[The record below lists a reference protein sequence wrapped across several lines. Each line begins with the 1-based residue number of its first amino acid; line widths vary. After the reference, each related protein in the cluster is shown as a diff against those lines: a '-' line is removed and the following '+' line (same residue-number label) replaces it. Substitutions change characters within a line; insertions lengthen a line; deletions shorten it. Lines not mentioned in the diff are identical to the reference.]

1 VFSVSLWFVYLGN
14 LFLGSP
20 LINSLVRDFYNN
32 LIKSKHPKSK
42 IAMRAT
48 IPVVASEPASKKLS
62 TLRRFLQYL
71 LLYRKEIPIALTLVF
86 IGAVTQA
93 IGPFFL
99 GWSIDHLI
107 EKGNLQGLLLLLGL
121 LALNYGLGIL
131 AIRGQIIRVG
141 WIMQRLLAQLRQ
153 DIFLKIQSLPLS
165 FFDRSEAGDLM
176 SRLLNDVN
184 TVNQAFGLTIAQMLG
199 NIFSLVGIIIAM
211 LSINLQL
218 GLLSNLVV
226 PLMIFTTSLF
236 ARWAR
241 ARFRV
246 TRQTIGQLSAKLEE
260 DIGSVREAQAFNRV
274 QTNIAQFD
282 VLNAANRDA
291 NVEAVA
297 ITSAFL
303 PSIDFL
309 NTLATAGVLAYGGY
323 LAVTGSV
330 TVGVVTSFL
339 LYVQQF
345 FRPIQ
350 ILSQFYTQ
358 AQSAFAGLERIF
370 LLLDEPSELKDAPDA
385 TEMPPIQGEVRFE
398 NVKFGYNPDQLVLK
412 GVNLHAYPGQ
422 MIALVGPT
430 GSGKS
435 TIINLILRF
444 YDVSGGAVKIDDIDV
459 RSVTQASLRR
469 QIGIVLQDNILF
481 SGTVAENIA
490 FGAPHTTQADI
501 EAAAQLANVHDF
513 ITSLPQGYTTQLG
526 ERGAP
531 LSQGQ
536 RQLISIARAVLINPR
551 ILILDEATSSIDTRT
566 EALVQSAIARLLQ
579 GRTSFVIAHRLSTVT
594 QANQVLVI
602 QQGQIVEQ
610 GTHAELIDRQGVYAN
625 LYSLQLGAA
634 DTTVLQNE
642 K

>member
-1 VFSVSLWFVYLGN
+1 
-14 LFLGSP
+14 
-20 LINSLVRDFYNN
+20 
-32 LIKSKHPKSK
+32 
-42 IAMRAT
+42 MRGT
-48 IPVVASEPASKKLS
+48 IPVVASEQTSQQPS
-62 TLRRFLQYL
+62 TLRRFLQYV
-71 LLYRKEIPIALTLVF
+71 LLYRKEIPIALTLVL
-86 IGAVTQA
+86 IGAITQA
-93 IGPFFL
+93 VGPFFL
-99 GWSIDHLI
+99 GWSIDRLI
-107 EKGNLQGLLLLLGL
+107 AQGNLQGLLMLLGL
-121 LALNYGLGIL
+121 LGLNYGLGVL

-153 DIFLKIQSLPLS
+153 DIFIKIQSLPLS

-184 TVNQAFGLTIAQMLG
+184 TVNQAFGLTVAQMLG
-199 NIFSLVGIIIAM
+199 NTFSLIGIVIAM

-241 ARFRV
+241 VRFRV
-246 TRQTIGQLSAKLEE
+246 TRQTIGELSAKLEE

-274 QTNIAQFD
+274 QMNIAEFD

-323 LAVTGSV
+323 LAVTGAA

-385 TEMPPIQGEVRFE
+385 TEMPPIQGEVTFE
-398 NVKFGYNPDQLVLK
+398 NVKFGYNPDRLVLK

-422 MIALVGPT
+422 MVALVGPT

-490 FGAPHTTQADI
+490 FGAPYTTQADI
-501 EAAAQLANVHDF
+501 EAAAQLANVHEF

-536 RQLISIARAVLINPR
+536 RQLISIARAILINPR

-594 QANQVLVI
+594 QADRVLVI
-602 QQGQIVEQ
+602 QQGEIVEQ
-610 GTHAELIDRQGVYAN
+610 GTHAELVNQRGVYAN
-625 LYSLQLGAA
+625 LYALQLGAA
-634 DTTVLQNE
+634 DTMVLQNE

>member
-1 VFSVSLWFVYLGN
+1 
-14 LFLGSP
+14 
-20 LINSLVRDFYNN
+20 
-32 LIKSKHPKSK
+32 
-42 IAMRAT
+42 MRGT
-48 IPVVASEPASKKLS
+48 IPVVASEENASQQLS
-62 TLRRFLQYL
+62 TLRRFLQYV
-71 LLYRKEIPIALTLVF
+71 LLYRKEIPIALTLVL
-86 IGAVTQA
+86 IGAITQA
-93 IGPFFL
+93 VGPFFL

-107 EKGNLQGLLLLLGL
+107 AQGNLQGLLVLLGL
-121 LALNYGLGIL
+121 LGLNYGLGVL

-153 DIFLKIQSLPLS
+153 DIFIKIQSLPLS

-199 NIFSLVGIIIAM
+199 NTFSLIGIVIAM

-241 ARFRV
+241 TRFRV
-246 TRQTIGQLSAKLEE
+246 TRKTIGELSAKLEE

-274 QTNIAQFD
+274 QMNIEEFD

-323 LAVTGSV
+323 LAVTGAA

-385 TEMPPIQGEVRFE
+385 TEMPPIQGEVTFE

-422 MIALVGPT
+422 MVALVGPT

-444 YDVSGGAVKIDDIDV
+444 YDVSSGAVKIDNIDV

-481 SGTVAENIA
+481 TGTVAENIA
-490 FGAPHTTQADI
+490 FGAPYATQADI
-501 EAAAQLANVHDF
+501 EEAAQLANVHEF

-536 RQLISIARAVLINPR
+536 RQLISIARAVLINPQ

-594 QANQVLVI
+594 QADQVLVI

-610 GTHAELIDRQGVYAN
+610 GTHAELINQQGVYAN
-625 LYSLQLGAA
+625 LYALQLGAA
-634 DTTVLQNE
+634 DTMVSR
-642 K
+642 

>member
-1 VFSVSLWFVYLGN
+1 
-14 LFLGSP
+14 
-20 LINSLVRDFYNN
+20 
-32 LIKSKHPKSK
+32 
-42 IAMRAT
+42 MR
-48 IPVVASEPASKKLS
+48 VASPMIASDQKATQQAS
-62 TLRRFLQYL
+62 TLRRFLGYL
-71 LLYRKEIPIALTLVF
+71 RPYRKEIPIALTLVT
-86 IGAVTQA
+86 IGAATQA
-93 IGPFFL
+93 IGPFLL
-99 GWSIDHLI
+99 GWSIDHVI
-107 EKGNLQGLLLLLGL
+107 AQGNLRGLWQLLGG
-121 LALNYGLGIL
+121 LALIYIAGVW
-131 AIRGQIIRVG
+131 AIRGQILRVG
-141 WIMQRLLAQLRQ
+141 WIMQRVLAQLRQ
-153 DIFLKIQSLPLS
+153 DIFTKIQSLPLS

-184 TVNQAFGLTIAQMLG
+184 TVNQAFGQTIAQMLG
-199 NIFSLVGIIIAM
+199 NAFSLIGIVIAM
-211 LSINLQL
+211 LAINWQL
-218 GLLSNLVV
+218 GLLSNLAV
-226 PLMIFTTSLF
+226 PLMIFTTGLF

-246 TRQTIGQLSAKLEE
+246 TRQTIGELSAKLEE

-274 QTNIAQFD
+274 QMNIEEFD
-282 VLNAANRDA
+282 SLNAANRDA
-291 NVEAVA
+291 NVQAVA

-309 NTLATAGVLAYGGY
+309 NTLATGGVLAYGGY
-323 LAVTGSV
+323 LAVTGAA

-370 LLLDEPSELKDAPDA
+370 QLLDEPSQLRDAADA
-385 TEMPPIQGEVRFE
+385 TTMPPIRGEVTFE
-398 NVKFGYNPDQLVLK
+398 NVKFGYTPEQLVLK
-412 GVNLHAYPGQ
+412 GVNLQAQPGQ
-422 MIALVGPT
+422 MIALVGAT
-430 GSGKS
+430 GAGKS

-444 YDVSGGAVKIDDIDV
+444 YDVTGGAVKIDGIDV
-459 RSVTQASLRR
+459 RSVTQNSLRR

-490 FGAPHTTQADI
+490 FGVPNASQIEI
-501 EAAAQLANVHDF
+501 EAAAQLANVHEF
-513 ITSLPQGYTTQLG
+513 ITSLPQGYATQLG

-536 RQLISIARAVLINPR
+536 RQLISIARAVLIDPC

-594 QANQVLVI
+594 QADRVLVI

-610 GTHAELIDRQGVYAN
+610 GSHIELIAQKGVYAN
-625 LYSLQLGAA
+625 LYALQLGTAA
-634 DTTVLQNE
+634 TIA
-642 K
+642 

>member
-1 VFSVSLWFVYLGN
+1 
-14 LFLGSP
+14 
-20 LINSLVRDFYNN
+20 
-32 LIKSKHPKSK
+32 
-42 IAMRAT
+42 MRGT
-48 IPVVASEPASKKLS
+48 GPVVASEENASQQLS

-71 LLYRKEIPIALTLVF
+71 RPYRKEIPIALTLVF
-86 IGAVTQA
+86 IGALTQA
-93 IGPFFL
+93 IGPFLL

-107 EKGNLQGLLLLLGL
+107 AQGNLSGLLQLLGL
-121 LALNYGLGIL
+121 LGLIYGLGIW

-153 DIFLKIQSLPLS
+153 DIFIKIQSLPLS

-176 SRLLNDVN
+176 SRLLNDVS
-184 TVNQAFGLTIAQMLG
+184 TVNQAFGQTIAQMLG
-199 NIFSLVGIIIAM
+199 NTFSLVGIVIAM

-246 TRQTIGQLSAKLEE
+246 TRQTIGELSAKLEE

-274 QTNIAQFD
+274 HLNIKEFEI
-282 VLNAANRDA
+282 LNAANRDA

-297 ITSAFL
+297 ITAAFL

-323 LAVTGSV
+323 LAVTGAA

-339 LYVQQF
+339 LYVQLF

-370 LLLDEPSELKDAPDA
+370 LLLDEPSQLQDAPDA
-385 TEMPPIQGEVRFE
+385 TEMPPIEGEVTFE
-398 NVKFGYNPDQLVLK
+398 NVKFGYSPNQLVLK
-412 GVNLHAYPGQ
+412 GVNLHAQPGQ
-422 MIALVGPT
+422 MIALVGAT

-444 YDVSGGAVKIDDIDV
+444 YDVTGGAVKIDDIDV

-490 FGAPHTTQADI
+490 FGAPYASQADI
-501 EAAAQLANVHDF
+501 ETAAQLANVHEF
-513 ITSLPQGYTTQLG
+513 VTSLPQGYATQLG

-536 RQLISIARAVLINPR
+536 RQLVSIARAVLINPR

-566 EALVQSAIARLLQ
+566 EALVQTAIARLLQ

-594 QANQVLVI
+594 QADQVLVI

-610 GTHAELIDRQGVYAN
+610 GTHTELISQQGVYAN
-625 LYSLQLGAA
+625 LYALQLGAA
-634 DTTVLQNE
+634 TTSV
-642 K
+642 

>member
-1 VFSVSLWFVYLGN
+1 MRI
-14 LFLGSP
+14 P
-20 LINSLVRDFYNN
+20 DTLIEADEN
-32 LIKSKHPKSK
+32 PQ
-42 IAMRAT
+42 AQ
-48 IPVVASEPASKKLS
+48 LS
-62 TLRRFLQYL
+62 TLRRFLGYL
-71 LLYRKEIPIALTLVF
+71 QPYRREIPIALSLVF
-86 IGAVTQA
+86 IGASTQA
-93 IGPFFL
+93 IGPLLL
-99 GWSIDHLI
+99 GWSVDHLI
-107 EKGNLQGLLLLLGL
+107 AKGNLQGLLLLLGL
-121 LALNYGLGIL
+121 LAMIYCLSIW
-131 AIRGQIIRVG
+131 AIRGQIIRIG
-141 WIMQRLLAQLRQ
+141 SIMQRLLANLRA

-184 TVNQAFGLTIAQMLG
+184 TVNQAFGQTIAQMLG
-199 NIFSLVGIIIAM
+199 NILSLVGIVLAM

-226 PLMIFTTSLF
+226 PLMIFTTGLF

-241 ARFRV
+241 DRFRV
-246 TRQTIGQLSAKLEE
+246 TRQTIGDLSAKLEE
-260 DIGSVREAQAFNRV
+260 DIGSVREAQAFNRI
-274 QTNIAQFD
+274 QMNIEEFAE
-282 VLNAANRDA
+282 LNAANRDA
-291 NVEAVA
+291 NVQAVV
-297 ITSAFL
+297 ITAAFL

-323 LAVTGSV
+323 LAVTGAA
-330 TVGVVTSFL
+330 TVGVVTAFL

-370 LLLDEPSELKDAPDA
+370 SLLDEPSQLNDASDA
-385 TEMPPIQGEVRFE
+385 VIMPPINGEVCFK
-398 NVKFGYNPDQLVLK
+398 NVTFGYNPRQIVLK
-412 GVNLHAYPGQ
+412 GVNLQAHPGQ
-422 MIALVGPT
+422 MVALVGQT

-444 YDVSGGAVKIDDIDV
+444 YDVLGGAVTIDGWDV
-459 RSVTQASLRR
+459 RQVTQASLRS
-469 QIGIVLQDNILF
+469 QIGIVLQDNMLF

-490 FGAPHTTQADI
+490 FGAPAASHAQI
-501 EAAAQLANVHDF
+501 EAAAQQANVHGF
-513 ITSLPQGYTTQLG
+513 ITSLPQGYATQLG

-536 RQLISIARAVLINPR
+536 RQLMSIARAILINPR

-566 EALVQSAIARLLQ
+566 EALVQNAIARLLK
-579 GRTSFVIAHRLSTVT
+579 GRTSFVIAHRLSTVM
-594 QANQVLVI
+594 QADQVLVV

-610 GTHAELIDRQGVYAN
+610 GNHAELIAKQGVYAN
-625 LYSLQLGAA
+625 LYSLQIGKRTL
-634 DTTVLQNE
+634 

>member
-1 VFSVSLWFVYLGN
+1 
-14 LFLGSP
+14 
-20 LINSLVRDFYNN
+20 
-32 LIKSKHPKSK
+32 
-42 IAMRAT
+42 MRGT
-48 IPVVASEPASKKLS
+48 IPVVASEQTSQQPS
-62 TLRRFLQYL
+62 TLRRFLQYV
-71 LLYRKEIPIALTLVF
+71 LLYRKEIPIALTLVL
-86 IGAVTQA
+86 IGAITQA
-93 IGPFFL
+93 VGPFFL
-99 GWSIDHLI
+99 GWSIDRLI
-107 EKGNLQGLLLLLGL
+107 AQGDLQGLLVLLGL
-121 LALNYGLGIL
+121 LALNYGLGVL

-153 DIFLKIQSLPLS
+153 DIFIKIQSLPLS

-199 NIFSLVGIIIAM
+199 NTFSLIGIVIAM
-211 LSINLQL
+211 LSINLRL

-241 ARFRV
+241 VRFRV
-246 TRQTIGQLSAKLEE
+246 TRQTIGELSAKLEE

-274 QTNIAQFD
+274 QMNIAEFD

-323 LAVTGSV
+323 LAVTGAA

-385 TEMPPIQGEVRFE
+385 TEMPPIQGEVTFE
-398 NVKFGYNPDQLVLK
+398 NVKFGYNPDRLVLK

-422 MIALVGPT
+422 MVALVGPT

-490 FGAPHTTQADI
+490 FGAPYTTQADI
-501 EAAAQLANVHDF
+501 EAAAQLANVHEF

-536 RQLISIARAVLINPR
+536 RQLISIARAILINPR

-594 QANQVLVI
+594 QADRVLVI
-602 QQGQIVEQ
+602 QQGEIVEQ
-610 GTHAELIDRQGVYAN
+610 GTHAELVNQRGVYAN
-625 LYSLQLGAA
+625 LYALQLGAA
-634 DTTVLQNE
+634 DTMVLQNE

>member
-1 VFSVSLWFVYLGN
+1 
-14 LFLGSP
+14 
-20 LINSLVRDFYNN
+20 
-32 LIKSKHPKSK
+32 
-42 IAMRAT
+42 MRGT
-48 IPVVASEPASKKLS
+48 IPVVASEQTSQQPS
-62 TLRRFLQYL
+62 TLRRFLQYV
-71 LLYRKEIPIALTLVF
+71 LLYRKEIPIALTLVL
-86 IGAVTQA
+86 IGAITQA
-93 IGPFFL
+93 VGPFFL
-99 GWSIDHLI
+99 GWSIDRLI
-107 EKGNLQGLLLLLGL
+107 AQGNLQGLLMLLGL
-121 LALNYGLGIL
+121 LGLNYGLGVL

-153 DIFLKIQSLPLS
+153 DIFIKIQSLPLS

-184 TVNQAFGLTIAQMLG
+184 TVNQAFGLTVAQMLG
-199 NIFSLVGIIIAM
+199 NTFSLIGIVIAM

-241 ARFRV
+241 VRFRV
-246 TRQTIGQLSAKLEE
+246 TRQTIGELSAKLEE

-274 QTNIAQFD
+274 QMNIAEFD

-323 LAVTGSV
+323 LAVTGSA

-385 TEMPPIQGEVRFE
+385 TEMPPIQGEVTFE
-398 NVKFGYNPDQLVLK
+398 NVKFGYNPDRLVLK

-422 MIALVGPT
+422 MVALVGPT

-490 FGAPHTTQADI
+490 FGAPYTTQADI
-501 EAAAQLANVHDF
+501 EAAAQLANVHEF

-536 RQLISIARAVLINPR
+536 RQLISIARAILINPR

-594 QANQVLVI
+594 QADRVLVI
-602 QQGQIVEQ
+602 QQGEIVEQ
-610 GTHAELIDRQGVYAN
+610 GTHAELVNQRGVYAN
-625 LYSLQLGAA
+625 LYALQLGAA
-634 DTTVLQNE
+634 DTMVLQNE

>member
-1 VFSVSLWFVYLGN
+1 
-14 LFLGSP
+14 
-20 LINSLVRDFYNN
+20 
-32 LIKSKHPKSK
+32 
-42 IAMRAT
+42 MRG
-48 IPVVASEPASKKLS
+48 IGPVVASEQQATNQVS
-62 TLRRFLQYL
+62 TLRRFLQYFRP
-71 LLYRKEIPIALTLVF
+71 YRKEIPLALTFVL
-86 IGAVTQA
+86 IGASTQA
-93 IGPFFL
+93 IGPFLL
-99 GWSIDHLI
+99 GWSVDNLI
-107 EKGNLQGLLLLLGL
+107 AKGNLQGLLVLLLF
-121 LALNYGLGIL
+121 LALIYGLGIL
-131 AIRGQIIRVG
+131 AIRGQIMRVG

-153 DIFLKIQSLPLS
+153 DIFIKIQSLPLS

-184 TVNQAFGLTIAQMLG
+184 TVNQAFGQTIAQMLG
-199 NIFSLVGIIIAM
+199 NIFSLVGIVIAM
-211 LSINLQL
+211 LAINLQL

-226 PLMIFTTSLF
+226 PVMIITTSLF

-241 ARFRV
+241 DKFRV
-246 TRQTIGQLSAKLEE
+246 TRETIGELSAKLEE

-274 QTNIAQFD
+274 NLNIAEFD
-282 VLNAANRDA
+282 ILNAANRDA

-297 ITSAFL
+297 ITAAFL

-323 LAVTGSV
+323 LAVTGGA

-370 LLLDEPSELKDAPDA
+370 FLLDEPSQLKDAANA
-385 TEMPPIQGEVRFE
+385 TEMPAIQGEVTFVD
-398 NVKFGYNPDQLVLK
+398 VKFGYNPQQIVLK
-412 GVNLHAYPGQ
+412 GVNLQAKPGQ

-430 GSGKS
+430 GSGKT

-444 YDVSGGAVKIDDIDV
+444 YDVSEGAVEIDGIDV

-490 FGAPHTTQADI
+490 FGLPHATQAEI
-501 EAAAQLANVHDF
+501 EAAAHMANVHDF
-513 ITSLPQGYTTQLG
+513 ITSLPQGYSTQLG

-536 RQLISIARAVLINPR
+536 RQLISIARAVLINPK

-566 EALVQSAIARLLQ
+566 EALVQNAIARLLQ

-594 QANQVLVI
+594 QADQVLVI
-602 QQGQIVEQ
+602 QQGQIVER
-610 GTHAELIDRQGVYAN
+610 GTHTELIAEQGVYAN
-625 LYSLQLGAA
+625 LYALQLGTA
-634 DTTVLQNE
+634 TSP
-642 K
+642 

>member
-1 VFSVSLWFVYLGN
+1 L
-14 LFLGSP
+14 
-20 LINSLVRDFYNN
+20 
-32 LIKSKHPKSK
+32 
-42 IAMRAT
+42 
-48 IPVVASEPASKKLS
+48 
-62 TLRRFLQYL
+62 
-71 LLYRKEIPIALTLVF
+71 PI
-86 IGAVTQA
+86 
-93 IGPFFL
+93 
-99 GWSIDHLI
+99 
-107 EKGNLQGLLLLLGL
+107 
-121 LALNYGLGIL
+121 
-131 AIRGQIIRVG
+131 R
-141 WIMQRLLAQLRQ
+141 
-153 DIFLKIQSLPLS
+153 

-184 TVNQAFGLTIAQMLG
+184 TVNQAFGQTVAQMLG
-199 NIFSLVGIIIAM
+199 NLFSLVGIVIAM

-226 PLMIFTTSLF
+226 PLMIFTTGLF

-246 TRQTIGQLSAKLEE
+246 TRKTIGELSAKLEE
-260 DIGSVREAQAFNRV
+260 DITSVREAQAFNRV
-274 QTNIAQFD
+274 SLNIEEFEL
-282 VLNAANRDA
+282 LNAANRDA

-297 ITSAFL
+297 ITAAFL

-323 LAVTGSV
+323 LTITGAA
-330 TVGVVTSFL
+330 TVGVVTAFL
-339 LYVQQF
+339 LYVQLF

-358 AQSAFAGLERIF
+358 AQSALAGLERIF
-370 LLLDEPSELKDAPDA
+370 LLLDEPNQLQDAADA
-385 TEMPPIQGEVRFE
+385 TIMPPIQGEVRFE
-398 NVKFGYNPDQLVLK
+398 QVSFGYNSNQLVLRN
-412 GVNLHAYPGQ
+412 VSLIAQPGE

-430 GSGKS
+430 GAGKS

-444 YDVSGGAVKIDDIDV
+444 YDVTNGVVKIDGIDI
-459 RSVTQASLRR
+459 RSVTQSSLRR

-490 FGAPHTTQADI
+490 FGRPNASQAEI

-513 ITSLPQGYTTQLG
+513 ILSLPQGYQTQLG

-536 RQLISIARAVLINPR
+536 RQLISIARAVMIDPR

-566 EALVQSAIARLLQ
+566 EALVQAAIAKLLK

-594 QANQVLVI
+594 QADRVLVI

-610 GTHAELIDRQGVYAN
+610 GSHLELLDRQGVYAN
-625 LYSLQLGAA
+625 LYALQLGS
-634 DTTVLQNE
+634 T
-642 K
+642 

>member
-1 VFSVSLWFVYLGN
+1 
-14 LFLGSP
+14 
-20 LINSLVRDFYNN
+20 
-32 LIKSKHPKSK
+32 
-42 IAMRAT
+42 MRGT
-48 IPVVASEPASKKLS
+48 GPIVASEQQATQQGS

-71 LLYRKEIPIALTLVF
+71 RPYRKELPIAIALVT
-86 IGAVTQA
+86 IGAITQV
-93 IGPFFL
+93 IGPFLL

-107 EKGNLQGLLLLLGL
+107 IKGNLSGLLLLLGL
-121 LALNYGLGIL
+121 LGLVYLIGVW
-131 AIRGQIIRVG
+131 AIRGQILRVG
-141 WIMQRLLAQLRQ
+141 FIMQRLLANLRQ
-153 DIFLKIQSLPLS
+153 DIFTKIQSLPLG

-184 TVNQAFGLTIAQMLG
+184 TVNQAFGQTIAQMLG
-199 NIFSLVGIIIAM
+199 NTFSLVGIVIAM
-211 LSINLQL
+211 LTINLQL

-226 PLMIFTTSLF
+226 PLMIFTTGLF

-246 TRQTIGQLSAKLEE
+246 TRQTIGELSAKLEE

-274 QTNIAQFD
+274 QMNIEEFD
-282 VLNAANRDA
+282 LLNAANRDA
-291 NVEAVA
+291 NVQAVA
-297 ITSAFL
+297 ITAAFL

-323 LAVTGSV
+323 LAVTGAA
-330 TVGVVTSFL
+330 TIGVVTAFL

-370 LLLDEPSELKDAPDA
+370 SLLDEPSSLNDAPDA
-385 TEMPPIQGEVRFE
+385 TQMPPIQGEVTFE
-398 NVKFGYNPDQLVLK
+398 NVAFGYTPAKLVLN
-412 GVNLHAYPGQ
+412 GVNLTVNPGQ

-430 GSGKS
+430 GAGKS
-435 TIINLILRF
+435 TFINLLLRF
-444 YDVSGGAVKIDDIDV
+444 YDVSGGAIKIDGIDV

-490 FGAPHTTQADI
+490 FGKPHATHAEI
-501 EAAAQLANVHDF
+501 ETAAQLANVHEF
-513 ITSLPQGYTTQLG
+513 ITSLPQGYATQLG

-536 RQLISIARAVLINPR
+536 RQLVSIARAVLIDPR

-566 EALVQSAIARLLQ
+566 EALVQEAIARLLR

-594 QANQVLVI
+594 QADQVLVI
-602 QQGQIVEQ
+602 QQGQIVEH
-610 GTHAELIDRQGVYAN
+610 GTHAELVAQQGVYAN
-625 LYSLQLGAA
+625 LYALQLGTAE
-634 DTTVLQNE
+634 T
-642 K
+642 

>member
-1 VFSVSLWFVYLGN
+1 
-14 LFLGSP
+14 
-20 LINSLVRDFYNN
+20 
-32 LIKSKHPKSK
+32 
-42 IAMRAT
+42 MRAT
-48 IPVVASEPASKKLS
+48 GPIVASEQLATQQLS

-71 LLYRKEIPIALTLVF
+71 RPYRKEIPIALTLVL
-86 IGAVTQA
+86 IGASTQA
-93 IGPFFL
+93 IGPFLL

-107 EKGNLQGLLLLLGL
+107 AKGNLPGLLLLLGL
-121 LALNYGLGIL
+121 LALIYVLGIS
-131 AIRGQIIRVG
+131 ATRGQIIRVG

-184 TVNQAFGLTIAQMLG
+184 TVNQAFGQTVAQMLG
-199 NIFSLVGIIIAM
+199 NVFSLVGIVIAM
-211 LSINLQL
+211 LTINLQL

-236 ARWAR
+236 SRWAR

-246 TRQTIGQLSAKLEE
+246 TRQTIGDLSAKLEE
-260 DIGSVREAQAFNRV
+260 DISSVREAQAFNRV
-274 QTNIAQFD
+274 QVNIQEFD
-282 VLNAANRDA
+282 ILNAANRDA

-297 ITSAFL
+297 ITAAFL

-309 NTLATAGVLAYGGY
+309 NTLATAGVLAFGGY
-323 LAVTGSV
+323 LAVTGAA

-370 LLLDEPSELKDAPDA
+370 LLLDEPAKLQDAPDA
-385 TEMPPIQGEVRFE
+385 EEMPAIQGEVRFE
-398 NVKFGYNPDQLVLK
+398 NVTFGYNPEQLVLK
-412 GVNLHAYPGQ
+412 GVNLHASPGQ
-422 MIALVGPT
+422 MIALVGST
-430 GSGKS
+430 GSGKT

-444 YDVSGGAVKIDDIDV
+444 YDVSGGAVKIDNIDV

-490 FGAPHTTQADI
+490 FGAPYASQADI
-501 EAAAQLANVHDF
+501 ESAAQLANVHEF
-513 ITSLPQGYTTQLG
+513 ITSLPQGYATQLG

-566 EALVQSAIARLLQ
+566 ETLVQSAIARLLKN
-579 GRTSFVIAHRLSTVT
+579 RTSFVIAHRLSTVT
-594 QANQVLVI
+594 QADQVLVI

-610 GTHAELIDRQGVYAN
+610 GTHTELIEQQGVYAN
-625 LYSLQLGAA
+625 LYSLQLGA
-634 DTTVLQNE
+634 NNS
-642 K
+642 